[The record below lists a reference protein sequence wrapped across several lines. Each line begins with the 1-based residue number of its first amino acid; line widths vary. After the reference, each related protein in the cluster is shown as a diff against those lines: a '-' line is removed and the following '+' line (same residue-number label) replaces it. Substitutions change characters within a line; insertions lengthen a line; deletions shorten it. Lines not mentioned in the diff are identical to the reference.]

1 MQPQPTAINYGM
13 DDDLSHVKAGGHT
26 KAIIKP
32 KGRQAPYESKTDK
45 LQLRGPRGLS
55 TGGQGGGGVGLRGA
69 PALAAVDPITAEPR

>member
-13 DDDLSHVKAGGHT
+13 DDLSHVKAGGHT

-55 TGGQGGGGVGLRGA
+55 TGGQVRQGGEGLGYVARQ
-69 PALAAVDPITAEPR
+69 L